1 MALFVSAGGHVTAIA
16 FVEFSGLLKAGHA
29 TQPRCSADT
38 QWCREGEPMSTTYYV
53 YTLSDHWAALL
64 RDAGQAIPEGEPSR
78 HPTIGEVRAVLSAF
92 DDYTVDEQRRG
103 EYWSADV
110 RPIRPSPG
118 SGTTVLVNGVRDD
131 TVPHP
136 IMFEGGD
143 PELMV
148 AALERLARTCG
159 VLILRAETSYRAL
172 VVRAG
177 SDPRAVL
184 EPWRVPPP
192 A

>member
-1 MALFVSAGGHVTAIA
+1 M
-16 FVEFSGLLKAGHA
+16 
-29 TQPRCSADT
+29 
-38 QWCREGEPMSTTYYV
+38 
-53 YTLSDHWAALL
+53 
-64 RDAGQAIPEGEPSR
+64 
-78 HPTIGEVRAVLSAF
+78 LSAF

-184 EPWRVPPP
+184 DLGAFHLRPDIAKQRRIAMPPNKGMKQTKP
-192 A
+192 AQAMELRSLSPVLGGP